1 MSVDE
6 SQREEIAQAGRRYR
20 MDFASYL
27 PPVRAP
33 SGSAALTGRGRK
45 RRKGKKSGRR
55 SGKNDAS
62 KRDAYDFSL
71 SGNNIKLPPIGKHS
85 ILFYSIPFYSIHK
98 GYPTDIFSG
107 LVRMKYGIMGNPC
120 NNNK

>member
-33 SGSAALTGRGRK
+33 TGSGPLTGKGRK

-55 SGKNDAS
+55 SGKSDAT
-62 KRDAYDFSL
+62 KRDAHDFSL
-71 SGNNIKLPPIGKHS
+71 SGNNIKLPPIGK
-85 ILFYSIPFYSIHK
+85 YSIK
-98 GYPTDIFSG
+98 ATTGG
-107 LVRMKYGIMGNPC
+107 L
-120 NNNK
+120 